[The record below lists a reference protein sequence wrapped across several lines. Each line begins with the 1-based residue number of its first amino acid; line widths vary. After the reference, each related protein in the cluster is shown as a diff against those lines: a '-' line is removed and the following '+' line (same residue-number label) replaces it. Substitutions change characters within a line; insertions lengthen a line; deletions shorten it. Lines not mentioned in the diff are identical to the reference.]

1 MKKYYVRLCARQ
13 YSEISKNQYIKNYSR
28 PCPFRVNSRTS
39 LFDLFAFYHVHDM
52 MQPAIYSW
60 LYTTPRHAYIQIL
73 IKFFCNS
80 SNPDTLLYV
89 QDQNIISNISF
100 ELPSCNDRPKPRIPN
115 PATSVKFSEFEKKK
129 PSRFRGITFEALFRS
144 KKRKWYLN
152 FSL

>member
-13 YSEISKNQYIKNYSR
+13 YSEISKNHYIKNYSR

-52 MQPAIYSW
+52 MQPAICIW
-60 LYTTPRHAYIQIL
+60 LYTTPRHVYIQIL

-89 QDQNIISNISF
+89 QDQTIISNISF
-100 ELPSCNDRPKPRIPN
+100 ELPSCNDRPDPRIPT
-115 PATSVKFSEFEKKK
+115 TSVKFLEFENEKL
-129 PSRFRGITFEALFRS
+129 SRFRGITFAALFRS
-144 KKRKWYLN
+144 KKRKWYLS

>member
-1 MKKYYVRLCARQ
+1 MKKYYVRLCTTQ
-13 YSEISKNQYIKNYSR
+13 YYRISKNQYIKNYSR

-60 LYTTPRHAYIQIL
+60 LYTTPRHVYIQIL

-80 SNPDTLLYV
+80 SNPDTLLYI
-89 QDQNIISNISF
+89 QDKNIISNISF
-100 ELPSCNDRPKPRIPN
+100 ELPSCNDRPDPRIPT
-115 PATSVKFSEFEKKK
+115 TSVKFLEFEKKML
-129 PSRFRGITFEALFRS
+129 SRFRGITFEPLFRS

-152 FSL
+152 LSR